1 MSVRTTSEVIDRFNH
16 AFIHHD
22 AGVLT
27 DLVGEDC
34 VMEAVQPAPSGE
46 RVVGREACLAWW
58 GALAEDRT
66 TQFEPQ
72 EVIVAGERATIR
84 WRYRFGDGPADWV
97 SGVNVMHVRD
107 GLIIEALGFSKTAGV
122 PLAVE
127 TGLNG

>member
-1 MSVRTTSEVIDRFNH
+1 MSARTTSDVIDRFNH

-22 AGVLT
+22 ADVLT

-58 GALAEDRT
+58 RALVEDRT

-72 EVIVAGERATIR
+72 EVIVAGERATIC
-84 WRYRFGDGPADWV
+84 WHYRYGDGATDWV
-97 SGVNVMHVRD
+97 SGVNVMRVRD
-107 GLIIEALGFSKTAGV
+107 GLITEAFGFSKTAGV
-122 PLAVE
+122 PLATE
-127 TGLNG
+127 NS